1 MILLT
6 NRRVSILISFHLYE
20 KEKSKYNQAFNLSS
34 IPAAK
39 KADKE
44 VRNHEYHDD
53 TPLVGLESRSA
64 KDAKKH

>member
-1 MILLT
+1 M
-6 NRRVSILISFHLYE
+6 
-20 KEKSKYNQAFNLSS
+20 
-34 IPAAK
+34 AAK